1 MAPRYVCIHGHF
13 YQPPRENPWLEAIER
28 QDSAYPYHDWNER
41 ISAECYAPN
50 GQSRILDGDGRI
62 TRLVNNYSRISFNF
76 GPTLQSWLEAHD
88 PDTHSLIQEADRLSL
103 ARFGG
108 HGSALAQVY
117 NHIIMPL
124 ANARDR
130 LTQVR
135 WGKADF
141 ERRFGRPPEGM
152 WLAETAV
159 DLPTLDL
166 LAQEGIQFTVLSP
179 YQAARVRP
187 ADGDDDAWEDASG
200 GRIDPT
206 RAYECR
212 LPSGRSIALFFYDGP
227 IARAVAFE
235 GLLHN
240 GEGFAGRLLGAFRD
254 DRPWPQLVHIATDGE
269 TYGHHSAHGDMGLA
283 YALESIEARDDVRL
297 TNYGEYL
304 ELHPPTHVV
313 EIIENSSWSC
323 FHGIERWRGDCG
335 CNSGRAGWGQHWRGP
350 LRAALDWLRD
360 TLIPIY
366 KAEAGRLFA
375 DPWAA
380 RDDYIAIVL
389 DRRPE
394 NVDAFLRRHAGRAL
408 SVEEQV
414 RALKLLEMQ
423 RNGLLM
429 YTSCGW
435 FFDELSGIETV
446 QVIQYASRAVQLAED
461 LTSPPA
467 TGGKAAEGRIE
478 TEFVARLTRAK
489 SNVRAHRDGGRVY
502 NKFVRPARVDLAKVA
517 AHYAVSALFHDDQRS
532 EVRGQRSEVSK
543 AGLLTSDLCPLT
555 SVYCYTAAADDLR
568 TATLGKARFAT
579 GAVRVQSTVTREAA
593 PFAFATAHFG
603 GMHLHGG
610 VRPLDDPAAATLLRA
625 QAEEAFQRYDMPAFV
640 RLVDRAFDAGTYS
653 LRSLFRDEQEAVL
666 ARITEADTQALETSF
681 RQAYDAHAPVMHFLR
696 SLDRPLPPAFQ
707 KVADFLINLDLRR
720 VFAADEPDLERV
732 QALLNEAELYGVPL
746 DGSGLAFVLTGTII
760 RLFDRIAADSEN
772 VAQIQRADALV
783 GLANELS
790 FPVDLWRAQN
800 TYYGLLQTAYVE
812 RLARAAGGDNGG
824 RAWAEAFAALGGK
837 LHVHVPEEVTVKLA
851 PVAS

>member
-13 YQPPRENPWLEAIER
+13 YQPPRENPWLDAIER

-41 ISAECYAPN
+41 ITAECYAPN
-50 GQSRILDGDGRI
+50 GRSRILDGEGRI

-76 GPTLQSWLEAHD
+76 GPTLLSWLEAHD
-88 PDTHSLIQEADRLSL
+88 PDTHALIQEADRLSQM
-103 ARFGG
+103 RFGG

-117 NHIIMPL
+117 HHVIMPL

-130 LTQVR
+130 LTQIR

-166 LAQEGIQFTVLSP
+166 LAQEGIKFTVLSP
-179 YQAARVRP
+179 YQVARVRP
-187 ADGDDDAWEDASG
+187 ADGDAWEDASG

-206 RAYECR
+206 RAYECQ

-240 GEGFAGRLLGAFRD
+240 GEGFAGRLLGAFRN
-254 DRPWPQLVHIATDGE
+254 DRPWPQIVHIATDGE

-304 ELHPPTHVV
+304 ELYPPSALV
-313 EIIENSSWSC
+313 EIVENSSWSC

-366 KAEAGRLFA
+366 KAEAGRLFT

-380 RDDYIAIVL
+380 RDDYVAVIL
-389 DRRPE
+389 DRSPE
-394 NVDAFLRRHAGRAL
+394 NVDAFLRRHTGREL
-408 SVEEQV
+408 SPEEQV

-446 QVIQYASRAVQLAED
+446 QVIQYASRAVQLAEE
-461 LTSPPA
+461 LGSPPGTA
-467 TGGKAAEGRIE
+467 GKTTEGRIE

-489 SNVRAHRDGGRVY
+489 SNLRAHRDGGRVY
-502 NKFVRPARVDLAKVA
+502 NKFVRPAHVDLAKVA
-517 AHYAVSALFHDDQRS
+517 AHYAVSALFHDDPGAAQ
-532 EVRGQRSEVSK
+532 
-543 AGLLTSDLCPLT
+543 L
-555 SVYCYTAAADDLR
+555 YCYTAVADDLR
-568 TATLGKARFAT
+568 TATLGKTRFAT
-579 GAVRVQSTVTREAA
+579 GTVHVQSTVTREAA
-593 PFAFATAHFG
+593 PFAFAAAHFG

-610 VRPLDDPAAATLLRA
+610 VRPLEDPAAATLLRA

-666 ARITEADTQALETSF
+666 ASITEGDTQALETAF
-681 RQAYDAHAPVMHFLR
+681 RQAYDTHAPVMHFLR

-707 KVADFLINLDLRR
+707 KVTDFLINLDLRR
-720 VFAADEPDLERV
+720 AFAADEPDLERV
-732 QALLNEAELYGVPL
+732 QELLNEAELYGVPL
-746 DGSGLAFVLTGTII
+746 DGSGLAFALTGTIT

-772 VAQIQRADALV
+772 VEQIRRADALV
-783 GLANELS
+783 GLASELS

-824 RAWAEAFAALGGK
+824 RDWAETFAALGGK